1 MEIKAIN
8 QNETSFKATLNL
20 IANKKCLPKGATE
33 RLTKLAQTIGTS
45 ADTITIG
52 IYTKGTDKTI
62 VCENLLGCRYK
73 DRVAGSIDTYI
84 ATMATSPS
92 KKLHIPFVEKI
103 IPGAKYPNAIPK
115 YFNSKEIKINNY
127 KEIYRYMLDLR
138 DKFKPTV

>member
-1 MEIKAIN
+1 MEVKAIN

-52 IYTKGTDKTI
+52 VFPTGKLKTI
-62 VCENLLGCRYK
+62 VLENLLGCRYK
-73 DRVAGSIDTYI
+73 DHVAGNIDTYI

-103 IPGAKYPNAIPK
+103 IPGAKYPDAIPK